1 MLDLFSVG
9 GGALRGAGNGGS
21 AGGYLPATDNTY
33 LDAAA
38 GFFAAF
44 YVIIVFG
51 VPAF

>member
-1 MLDLFSVG
+1 MLDLFSVSGGALGGTGDG
-9 GGALRGAGNGGS
+9 GGAGD
-21 AGGYLPATDNTY
+21 YLPATDNTY

-44 YVIIVFG
+44 YVVIVLG